1 MENNGEMHYYA
12 NASSLCSS
20 LSLVVGTT
28 FPMLC
33 AHANKTLRTSFF
45 CADAIRQTP
54 SPRYAYRIPVYWPT
68 LRSFIIPVWFRGGV
82 PHTFPHT
89 NSGIST
95 GAVMSV
101 DGELI
106 SVQAAQNHSNRGRP
120 KTKTHDPHHPQNKQN
135 GEEKNAVRVALYL
148 ATSKTSQTNKTL
160 HIYNVYQALTVQ
172 EYTW

>member
-120 KTKTHDPHHPQNKQN
+120 KTKTHDPHHPQNKTKQN
-135 GEEKNAVRVALYL
+135 GAEKKPYVSPYNWQPTRHL
-148 ATSKTSQTNKTL
+148 TPTR
-160 HIYNVYQALTVQ
+160 HIYNVY
-172 EYTW
+172 